1 MSAEFYTILLPPQT
15 LETLDNWG
23 SLDGLP
29 LSLDSSAWATAGIY
43 GLTIA
48 DGATASGSMEG
59 SRQSVIPLG
68 ASLAHSG
75 ASFSATRIRSD
86 ALTGTISTGGG
97 ATFQRIRNDALV
109 SGYAVFEICLP
120 LRIRHGVAAGTAQAM
135 ASASWLRLR
144 YGKGAA
150 QASGLASVASWLRTR
165 TDSVA
170 AGGVTGG
177 AATGYLIRS
186 LQATASAHSGQASA
200 FIRARLGSGQA
211 MAQAVG
217 KLDFV
222 RLLHLVESEPGKSG
236 ESFTASRVRPH
247 SATLDA
253 TSGQS
258 IATLRIRGNVT
269 SDTVKSAENVT
280 AARIRTES
288 AKATTT
294 SSESSQWL
302 RFRQD
307 VFTATATLSGSLQ
320 ATLLG
325 NDRIYGYAYSGG
337 TAGGQRTR
345 TAFATLAAMSS
356 GGADGFSVRG
366 LVLRA
371 SASASGQLSAE
382 SGIQLKATATVSGAL
397 IGFVLGHEWQGK
409 TRPPDGAWGE
419 KIVEPRP
426 WAEKAE
432 NAAEW
437 AQNDTKTQGWDVE
450 KSASGA
456 WVNHGDEQS
465 SSGIWSMGA
474 GLGPAEWS
482 ASAGGKELCSG
493 KAWVQAH
500 EGHSSDG
507 VPSSDWQ
514 GAGCVQPQSWG
525 KSADVGGHGWRNLR
539 A

>member
-1 MSAEFYTILLPPQT
+1 MSAEFYTVLLPPQT

-29 LSLDSSAWATAGIY
+29 LSLDSSAWDTAGIY

-75 ASFSATRIRSD
+75 ASFGATRIRSD
-86 ALTGTISTGGG
+86 SLTGTASTGGG

-120 LRIRHGVAAGTAQAM
+120 LRIRHGVAASIAQAM

-144 YGKGAA
+144 HGDGAA

-170 AGGVTGG
+170 AGGVTDG
-177 AATGYLIRS
+177 AATGLLIRS
-186 LQATASAHSGQASA
+186 LQATVSAQSGQDSA
-200 FIRARLGSGQA
+200 FIRARLGAGQA
-211 MAQAVG
+211 TAQAVG

-222 RLLHLVESEPGKSG
+222 RLLHLAESEPGKSG

-247 SATLDA
+247 SAMLGA
-253 TSGQS
+253 TSDQS
-258 IATLRIRGNVT
+258 IAALRIRENVTSGTAKSAGNVT
-269 SDTVKSAENVT
+269 AL
-280 AARIRTES
+280 RIRAES
-288 AKATTT
+288 AKGTAI
-294 SSESSQWL
+294 SSASAQWL
-302 RFRQD
+302 RFRHG

-337 TAGGQRTR
+337 TADGQRTR
-345 TAFATLAAMSS
+345 TAFATLTATTC
-356 GGADGFSVRG
+356 GGAEGLSVRG

-382 SGIQLKATATVSGAL
+382 SGVQLKATATASGAL
-397 IGFVLGHEWQGK
+397 VGFVLGHEWQGK
-409 TRPPDGAWGE
+409 TRPPDGTWGE
-419 KIVEPRP
+419 KNVESEH
-426 WAEKAE
+426 WAGKAK

-437 AQNDTKTQGWDVE
+437 AQNYTKTQGWNVE
-450 KSASGA
+450 KKASGA

-500 EGHSSDG
+500 DGHSSDG
-507 VPSSDWQ
+507 VPASDWQ

-525 KSADVGGHGWRNLR
+525 KPADVGGHGWRNLR

>member
-23 SLDGLP
+23 SLDDLP
-29 LSLDSSAWATAGIY
+29 LSLDSSAWDTAGIY
-43 GLTIA
+43 GLTVA
-48 DGATASGSMEG
+48 DRAVASGSMEG

-75 ASFSATRIRSD
+75 ASFGATRIRSD
-86 ALTGTISTGGG
+86 SLVGAVSAGGG
-97 ATFQRIRNDALV
+97 ATFQRIRNDALA
-109 SGYAVFEICLP
+109 SGYASFEICLP
-120 LRIRHGVAAGTAQAM
+120 LRIRHGVAADTAQATT
-135 ASASWLRLR
+135 SVSWLRLR
-144 YGKGAA
+144 EGKGAA

-170 AGGVTGG
+170 AVGVTSG
-177 AATGYLIRS
+177 AATGLLIRS
-186 LQATASAHSGQASA
+186 LQATVSAQSGQDSA
-200 FIRARLGSGQA
+200 FIRARLGAGQA

-222 RLLHLVESEPGKSG
+222 RLLHLAESEPGKSG

-247 SATLDA
+247 SAMLGA
-253 TSGQS
+253 TSDQS
-258 IATLRIRGNVT
+258 IAALRIRENVT
-269 SDTVKSAENVT
+269 SGTAKSAEDVT
-280 AARIRTES
+280 ATRIRAES
-288 AKATTT
+288 AKGTAT
-294 SSESSQWL
+294 SSASAQWL
-302 RFRQD
+302 RFRQG

-345 TAFATLAAMSS
+345 TAFATLAATTS
-356 GGADGFSVRG
+356 GGAEGLSVRG

-382 SGIQLKATATVSGAL
+382 SGVQLKATATASGVL
-397 IGFVLGHEWQGK
+397 VGFVLGHEWQGK
-409 TRPPDGAWGE
+409 TRPHDGAWGE
-419 KIVEPRP
+419 KIVEPEP
-426 WAEKAE
+426 WAGKVE

-437 AQNDTKTQGWDVE
+437 AQNDTKKQGWDVE

-474 GLGPAEWS
+474 GRGPAEWS

-500 EGHSSDG
+500 EGHCSDG
-507 VPSSDWQ
+507 VSCAEWQ
-514 GAGCVQPQSWG
+514 SAGRG
-525 KSADVGGHGWRNLR
+525 KPAGWRKPADVGGHGWGAVRP
-539 A
+539 

>member
-23 SLDGLP
+23 SLDDLP
-29 LSLDSSAWATAGIY
+29 LSLDSSAWDTAGIY

-48 DGATASGSMEG
+48 DGAVVSGSMEG

-75 ASFSATRIRSD
+75 ASFGATRIRSD
-86 ALTGTISTGGG
+86 SLAGTVSTDGD

-120 LRIRHGVAAGTAQAM
+120 LRIRQGVSVDTAQATT
-135 ASASWLRLR
+135 SVSWLRLR
-144 YGKGAA
+144 EGKGTA
-150 QASGLASVASWLRTR
+150 QASCLASVALWLRTR

-170 AGGVTGG
+170 AEGVTGG
-177 AATGYLIRS
+177 TTAGYLIRS
-186 LQATASAHSGQASA
+186 LQATVSARSGQDSA

-211 MAQAVG
+211 TALAVG

-236 ESFTASRVRPH
+236 ENFTASRVRPH

-253 TSGQS
+253 NSGQS
-258 IATLRIRGNVT
+258 IAALRIRGNVT
-269 SDTVKSAENVT
+269 SDTVKSAENITV
-280 AARIRTES
+280 ARIRTES
-288 AKATTT
+288 AKVTAA
-294 SSESSQWL
+294 SSASARWL

-325 NDRIYGYAYSGG
+325 NDRIYGYAYSSG

-345 TAFATLAAMSS
+345 TAFATLAATTS
-356 GGADGFSVRG
+356 GGADGLSVRG

-382 SGIQLKATATVSGAL
+382 SGVQLKATATASGAL
-397 IGFVLGHEWQGK
+397 VGFVLGHGWQGK
-409 TRPPDGAWGE
+409 TRPPDGVWGE
-419 KIVEPRP
+419 KTIEPEY
-426 WAEKAE
+426 WAGKVE

-437 AQNDTKTQGWDVE
+437 AQNDIKTQGWDVE

-465 SSGIWSMGA
+465 SSGIWSVGA

-514 GAGCVQPQSWG
+514 GAGCGQPQSWG
-525 KSADVGGHGWRNLR
+525 KPADVGGHGWRNLR